1 MVLVYL
7 RWIWDRLRTSYW
19 FVPLVMAVLAVLLAQ
34 LMLWID
40 ARISNETLSGYKVIF
55 NQDTE
60 LARVTLT
67 NLAGTLLSTVGVVF
81 TLLTLPLS
89 LAASQFGSR
98 LLRLYL
104 RDRTTQGVL
113 GVFVATFVY
122 CLAVVLAIPPADYEP
137 DAPQLTA
144 TVGLLL
150 SLTAFASLLVLIH
163 HIATS
168 LQAPNVAAA
177 AGAELRHVMSA
188 SVSPSRRQPVTEH
201 PAGVGTDPPSLP
213 ALVEREGYPIYC
225 DGTGYIE
232 EVDPDLTLPLANRR
246 NLVIRLVRKPG
257 DFVQAG
263 DLIALAWPPQD
274 ADGEVIG
281 QIRGCYRLGN
291 ERIPT
296 QDVEYAIN
304 QLVEMAVRAMSAAI
318 NDPYTAMTCLDHLGA
333 GLALYAGR
341 IDYHPYLY
349 DSETRLR
356 VIVDPLTFGGLL
368 DGAFNMIRHASR
380 DNADVLLRLL
390 DAIERVAARSSTAD
404 RQAELL
410 RQVRLVE
417 AESQAGSSIAWDRER
432 VGRRCAELAAMLSD
446 RKSEAIPNEMP
457 LRG

>member
-1 MVLVYL
+1 MVRVYL
-7 RWIWDRLRTSYW
+7 RWVWDRLRTSYW

-40 ARISNETLSGYKVIF
+40 ARIPDETLSGYKVIF
-55 NQDTE
+55 NQNTE
-60 LARVTLT
+60 QARVTLT
-67 NLAGTLLSTVGVVF
+67 SLAGTLLSTAGIVF

-89 LAASQFGSR
+89 SAASQFGSR

-104 RDRTTQGVL
+104 RDRTTQSVL

-122 CLAVVLAIPPADYEP
+122 CLAVVLAIPPAHDEP
-137 DAPQLTA
+137 DAPQLAA

-177 AGAELRHVMSA
+177 AGAELRHVVSA
-188 SVSPSRRQPVTEH
+188 SILPSRRRPVAEQP
-201 PAGVGTDPPSLP
+201 AMAGTDPPSLP
-213 ALVEREGYPIYC
+213 ALVEREGYPIYS

-232 EVDPDLTLPLANRR
+232 EVDPDLAIPLANKR
-246 NLVIRLVRKPG
+246 NLVVRLVRKPG

-263 DLIALAWPPQD
+263 DRIALAWPPQD
-274 ADGEVIG
+274 ADQEVIG
-281 QIRGCYRLGN
+281 QIRSCYRLGDGRN
-291 ERIPT
+291 PT
-296 QDVEYAIN
+296 QDIEYAVN

-333 GLALYAGR
+333 GLAVYAEGTSP
-341 IDYHPYLY
+341 DPHLY
-349 DSETRLR
+349 DSENRLR
-356 VIVDPLTFGGLL
+356 VIFDPLAFSGLL

-404 RQAELL
+404 QRAELL

-417 AESQAGSSIAWDRER
+417 AESQAGSSIAWDQER
-432 VGRRCAELAAMLSD
+432 VGRRCADLAAKLSD
-446 RKSEAIPNEMP
+446 
-457 LRG
+457 G